1 MSYQTSTYDQHS
13 YLNNNYNLRFS
24 SNILDNYNY
33 YSKINDTQV
42 NGYRSP
48 YTQENKIINYP
59 NYNNN
64 LTYISNNKTNQEYL
78 NQNNINNNLLEYKNT
93 YETPILTGTTQAKG
107 YYIRGNDGNLYYYPE
122 KPINYYINNNN
133 SNNIF
138 SNNAKVV
145 KITNN
150 HINSQNISKPFDS
163 INNTKK
169 VIPTQINI
177 PNNNLAQV
185 KVLIRGNDNKVY
197 NPINSNPNV
206 INENPAINNY
216 ISNTTIKNNNINS
229 KQLIPNKNNIKIPL
243 TNINSNNQTNIPIP
257 NNVTKINPPN
267 VNPKNNLDKNINHI
281 NPEAINNNKILN
293 NFNFNN
299 NQPKQTNINQGIQK
313 NMKDGQ
319 PNIPNS
325 TPIKKRPLTDEDFK
339 NIIYK
344 DIGIINLGNTCYINS
359 ILQVLIHCPEFIY
372 QFFNKKNSM
381 NKDDTLI
388 CAYLYQVCK
397 DMVDTVNT
405 QQPYI
410 DITNFK
416 TVFGNKHPNFDGYLQ
431 NDSQEFCRVLLEDIS
446 NELNEIKNKVPYSQL
461 TNSDRISKRQRD
473 IQFDKNFKD
482 REKSIITE
490 LFYSQVIT
498 TFKCQCKA
506 EIYSFQKLLD
516 FPLLLPVNK
525 PKIDIKDLLKIYF
538 KKEII
543 EFERPCEKC
552 KKIEKH
558 IKEIKIS
565 RPPEILILS
574 LQRSDPI
581 TQKKNECIVT
591 FPEILDITEF
601 LDHECG
607 HDSEPLYSLFAV
619 INHSG
624 SIDFGHYYSYIKFR
638 NKGEWYLFNDSSVK
652 KFGNTNPNFQ
662 QAYALFYIKKYIN
675 N

>member
-1 MSYQTSTYDQHS
+1 
-13 YLNNNYNLRFS
+13 
-24 SNILDNYNY
+24 
-33 YSKINDTQV
+33 
-42 NGYRSP
+42 
-48 YTQENKIINYP
+48 
-59 NYNNN
+59 
-64 LTYISNNKTNQEYL
+64 
-78 NQNNINNNLLEYKNT
+78 
-93 YETPILTGTTQAKG
+93 
-107 YYIRGNDGNLYYYPE
+107 
-122 KPINYYINNNN
+122 
-133 SNNIF
+133 
-138 SNNAKVV
+138 
-145 KITNN
+145 
-150 HINSQNISKPFDS
+150 
-163 INNTKK
+163 
-169 VIPTQINI
+169 
-177 PNNNLAQV
+177 
-185 KVLIRGNDNKVY
+185 
-197 NPINSNPNV
+197 
-206 INENPAINNY
+206 
-216 ISNTTIKNNNINS
+216 
-229 KQLIPNKNNIKIPL
+229 
-243 TNINSNNQTNIPIP
+243 
-257 NNVTKINPPN
+257 
-267 VNPKNNLDKNINHI
+267 
-281 NPEAINNNKILN
+281 
-293 NFNFNN
+293 
-299 NQPKQTNINQGIQK
+299 
-313 NMKDGQ
+313 
-319 PNIPNS
+319 
-325 TPIKKRPLTDEDFK
+325 
-339 NIIYK
+339 
-344 DIGIINLGNTCYINS
+344 
-359 ILQVLIHCPEFIY
+359 
-372 QFFNKKNSM
+372 M